1 MTVLLAQAVRLEG
14 VSRSA
19 NCRWLQHYN
28 HGVPN
33 GTLSQDY
40 VEGASRSQLPKNR
53 RREHAKNRSTSPD
66 SLTIPSSVA
75 VPANK
80 IKQRS
85 IQLRAKIKTTV
96 LPHIPHV

>member
-40 VEGASRSQLPKNR
+40 EGASRANFPRTVDVNMQK
-53 RREHAKNRSTSPD
+53 T
-66 SLTIPSSVA
+66 VA
-75 VPANK
+75 
-80 IKQRS
+80 
-85 IQLRAKIKTTV
+85 LRPT
-96 LPHIPHV
+96 L